1 MPHSQLFCSHRLAR
15 ALPVCLWMVSVAQVG
30 LDVCPVAQPASGP
43 ALDDYPH
50 SPQPLC
56 PQPLQQSYLP
66 HPEHPGLYKA
76 VLLQVWD
83 DLQQGPLAR
92 RLNLLL
98 GLNPTQQ
105 QHPVPDKELCIGP
118 PGTKMFELGGSFTK

>member
-1 MPHSQLFCSHRLAR
+1 
-15 ALPVCLWMVSVAQVG
+15 MVRVAQVG
-30 LDVCPVAQPASGP
+30 LDVSPVAQPASDP

-56 PQPLQQSYLP
+56 PQPLRPQPLQQSYLP
-66 HPEHPGLYKA
+66 RPEEHPGLYKA
-76 VLLQVWD
+76 VLLRVWD

-98 GLNPTQQ
+98 GLNPTLTQ
-105 QHPVPDKELCIGP
+105 QHLVQDKELCIGP
-118 PGTKMFELGGSFTK
+118 PGTKMFE